1 MHNKLDFLT
10 SRKFWAGVIFALA
23 TWLLQDGYITE
34 GLAGFMKTLSGLFI
48 GVNMGNKVIEAVGKN
63 K

>member
-34 GLAGFMKTLSGLFI
+34 GLSMFLQTLSALFI
-48 GVNMGNKVIEAVGKN
+48 GVNMGTKATDAISSSK
-63 K
+63 